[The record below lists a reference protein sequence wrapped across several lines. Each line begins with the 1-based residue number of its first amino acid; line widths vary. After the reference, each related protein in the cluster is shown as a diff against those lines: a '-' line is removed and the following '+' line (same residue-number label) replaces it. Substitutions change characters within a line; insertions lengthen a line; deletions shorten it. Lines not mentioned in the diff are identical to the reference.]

1 MKRVVLFFLIGVLF
15 LIACEE
21 TLRSR
26 GSELPD
32 CRYVTE
38 GLCFDPE
45 KRQRA
50 VKPPAK
56 EESEELFPLELF
68 EPETKGI

>member
-1 MKRVVLFFLIGVLF
+1 MKRIVLFFVVGVLF

-21 TLRSR
+21 PLRSR
-26 GSELPD
+26 GTDLPD

-45 KRQRA
+45 KRRRA
-50 VKPPAK
+50 VKPPPK
-56 EESEELFPLELF
+56 EESDELTPLHLF
-68 EPETKGI
+68 E